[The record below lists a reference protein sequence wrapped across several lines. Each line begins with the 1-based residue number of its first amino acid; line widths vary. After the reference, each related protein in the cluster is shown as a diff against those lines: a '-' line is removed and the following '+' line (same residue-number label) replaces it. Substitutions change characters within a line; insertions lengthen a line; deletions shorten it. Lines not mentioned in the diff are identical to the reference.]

1 MDVTDSK
8 TSDGAS
14 PSGRQ
19 QYINRMSFT
28 MPSPLLQ
35 SPKSGLIPSK
45 SKLPLMFFS
54 LVIGVGIAL
63 SQLWSGS
70 WRSIDSGV
78 LASPNIASTGENY
91 DSIKN
96 HLRATSSPWENRSTP
111 IIFDMPARDQF
122 VGAWVLKSYHID
134 DASTGARHYPLGQD
148 AIGLIVSLLSFNGW
162 CDPLP
167 WEAVDGRPFTQ
178 LHSKPIASSTFG
190 TMMK

>member
-8 TSDGAS
+8 ATDGAS

-54 LVIGVGIAL
+54 LVIGVGVAL
-63 SQLWSGS
+63 RQLWSGYS
-70 WRSIDSGV
+70 RSIDSGV
-78 LASPNIASTGENY
+78 RTSPNIY
-91 DSIKN
+91 DKFKN
-96 HLRATSSPWENRSTP
+96 LRATSSPLENRPTP
-111 IIFDMPARDQF
+111 TIFEMPARDQF

-148 AIGLIVSLLSFNGW
+148 AIGLIVSLLSFLC

-167 WEAVDGRPFTQ
+167 RAAVDGRPFTQ
-178 LHSKPIASSTFG
+178 HSLKTYRIRRVLER
-190 TMMK
+190 